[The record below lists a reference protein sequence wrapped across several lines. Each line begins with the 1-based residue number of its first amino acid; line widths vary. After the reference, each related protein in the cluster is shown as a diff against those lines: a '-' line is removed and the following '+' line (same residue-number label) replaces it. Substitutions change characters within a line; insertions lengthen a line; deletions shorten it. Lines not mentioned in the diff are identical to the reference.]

1 MHSVFFRPLRSANVL
16 GAPMGAHAQPGL
28 NPLRFQET
36 PMTRVQKSL
45 CLLGLISWMAGVVA
59 CGGSDHLDGDDRF
72 GPGTVLGSFRLGPAG
87 GQIALDGGHTQD
99 PALQGLLLQVPP
111 GLIRSETVFTIAQID
126 PAPSLSENAEA
137 VGPTLRI
144 TAKPPLP
151 RGDVTVWL
159 PYERQRIH
167 YTDAFFVAHN
177 AASQPLENP
186 MQRVVL
192 SQRPAVPVAVQE
204 LGLFQLL
211 VRRPDPAVIM
221 SLRDNIR
228 AIDVLFVIDNSPSM
242 ADKQGL
248 LTSKIGVFA
257 DKLIESFKKIKEY
270 HKSKGRSQE
279 LSIHVGIISTN
290 VGIGYDADP
299 RISQL
304 RDCTKL
310 GDDGNFQEKSCTMRP
325 NTASDPRCTTYCN
338 KEYIANDMKP
348 FIRIESNSAGTVS
361 SNISLPAGSSNDI
374 NAISSAFSTMMSCR
388 AYLGERGCGREAPF
402 EAVRRAIGKGKDFFR
417 YNRTPAMDPDRNSNT
432 SLLFLVLISDEDDQS
447 LADPS
452 KAAMLYDY
460 NTSPG
465 TPGGAKQPTN
475 FHLNFRGFAMSTIC
489 KEDFFSAGMKTDCKE
504 DAMQTFLYPVLGP
517 KGANPSVVNDMI
529 GADHKYN
536 VLMAAIV
543 PPGPIKFYDD
553 SATTM
558 KVWGD
563 LYGKKM
569 INPATVDLE
578 LDPAQT
584 TCAATDLDCLVE
596 KRHTCTTPGAMT
608 YSAQHRL
615 SKFASF
621 GAPMGE
627 TLGPRQSI
635 QADICE
641 KKEYEQ
647 ILALLPQ
654 SLGL

>member
-1 MHSVFFRPLRSANVL
+1 
-16 GAPMGAHAQPGL
+16 
-28 NPLRFQET
+28 
-36 PMTRVQKSL
+36 MTRMQKSL
-45 CLLGLISWMAGVVA
+45 CLLGLISWMAAVA
-59 CGGSDHLDGDDRF
+59 SCGGSDNPDGDDRL

-99 PALQGLLLQVPP
+99 PALQGVLLQVPP

-126 PAPSLSENAEA
+126 PAPPLSDHAEA

-167 YTDAFFVAHN
+167 YTDAFFAAHN
-177 AASQPLENP
+177 ATSQPLENP

-192 SQRPAVPVAVQE
+192 SQRPAVPLAVQE

-248 LTSKIGVFA
+248 LTSKISVFA
-257 DKLIESFKKIKEY
+257 EKLIESFKKIKDY
-270 HKSKGRSQE
+270 HKSNGRSQE

-290 VGIGYDADP
+290 VGIGYTADP

-304 RDCTKL
+304 KDCTKD
-310 GDDGNFQEKSCTMRP
+310 GDGGMFQQKSCTMRAD
-325 NTASDPRCTTYCN
+325 TASDPRCTKYCVN
-338 KEYIANDMKP
+338 EYTINDGNP
-348 FIRIESNSAGTVS
+348 FIRIESDSTGAVS
-361 SNISLPAGSSNDI
+361 SNINLAAADSKDI
-374 NAISSAFSTMMSCR
+374 NKISGAFSTMMSCR
-388 AYLGERGCGREAPF
+388 AYLGEHGCGREAPF
-402 EAVRRAIGKGKDFFR
+402 EAVRRAIQNSKDFFR
-417 YNRTPAMDPDRNSNT
+417 YNRAPTMDLKRNSDN

-460 NTSPG
+460 NTTPG
-465 TPGGAKQPTN
+465 TSGGTKQPKN
-475 FHLNFRGFAMSTIC
+475 FHLNFRGFAMSTTC
-489 KEDFFSAGMKTDCKE
+489 KEDFFSAGTKNDCKE
-504 DAMQTFLYPVLGP
+504 DANQTFLYPVLGP
-517 KGANPSVVNDMI
+517 KGAIPSVVNDII

-553 SATTM
+553 TATTM
-558 KVWGD
+558 MVWDD
-563 LYGKKM
+563 LYGKIK
-569 INPATVDLE
+569 INPATVELE

-584 TCAATDLDCLVE
+584 TCVATDLDCLIE

-641 KKEYEQ
+641 EKEYEQ